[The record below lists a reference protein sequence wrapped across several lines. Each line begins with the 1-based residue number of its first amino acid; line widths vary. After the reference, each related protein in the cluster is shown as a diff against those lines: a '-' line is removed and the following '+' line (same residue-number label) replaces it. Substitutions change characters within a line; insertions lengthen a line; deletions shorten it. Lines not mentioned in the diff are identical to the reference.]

1 LSWLKRRSSWRT
13 GKLMSVSII
22 MIRGILGELRSRG
35 VDPDPLLA
43 ECEIGSGELADIRS
57 TISPETYHL
66 FVRRALAATGEPA
79 LGLSMGTRAPENMLQ
94 IVGHLMM
101 ASGTLREAFALFRR
115 YSLLFAAGVKWELQ
129 ERNEQAYFSY
139 TPAFQLG
146 DTTRFTNEY
155 VLATACRI
163 GHHFAVRPESHAI
176 EVHFQ
181 HAAPAYSARY
191 EPAFGCPVRFGQ
203 QQNCVVFSSSGL
215 DIRQLH
221 ADDTVRAML
230 GDTAERLLREREG
243 STTVE
248 RVRILLRYRRD
259 LSDLDSNT
267 MASAIGITPR
277 ALRRRLGA
285 EGASL
290 TALLDEA
297 RLRLACEEL
306 KRPDS
311 SIKEIS
317 DRLGF
322 SEPSAFHRA
331 FKRWTGRT
339 PAQYGRG

>member
-1 LSWLKRRSSWRT
+1 
-13 GKLMSVSII
+13 MSVSII
-22 MIRGILGELRSRG
+22 MIRGILWELRSRG

-43 ECEIGSGELADIRS
+43 ECELAKDAVADIRT
-57 TISPETYHL
+57 TISSESYHR
-66 FVRRALAATGEPA
+66 FVRRALEVTGDPG
-79 LGLSMGTRAPENMLQ
+79 LGLSMGQRAPENMLQ
-94 IVGHLMM
+94 IVGHLML
-101 ASGTLREAFALFRR
+101 ASTTLREAFSLFRR
-115 YSLLFAAGVKWELQ
+115 YSLLFAAGVKWELT
-129 ERNEQAYFSY
+129 ERNEQAVFSY
-139 TPAFQLG
+139 IPAVQLG

-155 VLATACRI
+155 VMATAGRI
-163 GHHFAVRPESHAI
+163 GRHFSVRPEAHAI
-176 EVHFQ
+176 EVRFQ
-181 HAAPAYSARY
+181 HAAPSYAARY
-191 EPAFGCPVRFGQ
+191 EGVFGCPVRFSQ
-203 QQNCVVFSSSGL
+203 IANEILFSPAAL

-243 STTVE
+243 ATTVD
-248 RVRILLRYRRD
+248 RVRTVLRYRRD
-259 LSDLDSNT
+259 LSDVDSST
-267 MASAIGITPR
+267 LAAAVGLTPR

-297 RLRLACEEL
+297 RLRLACEDL

-331 FKRWTGRT
+331 FKRWTGLT
-339 PAQYGRG
+339 PAQFGKS

>member
-1 LSWLKRRSSWRT
+1 
-13 GKLMSVSII
+13 MSVSII
-22 MIRGILGELRSRG
+22 MIRGILWELRSRG

-43 ECEIGSGELADIRS
+43 ECELAQDAVADIRTTVS
-57 TISPETYHL
+57 SESYHR
-66 FVRRALAATGEPA
+66 FVRRALEVTGDPG
-79 LGLSMGTRAPENMLQ
+79 LGLSMGQRAPENMLQ
-94 IVGHLMM
+94 IVGHLML
-101 ASGTLREAFALFRR
+101 ASTTLREAFSLFRR
-115 YSLLFAAGVKWELQ
+115 YSLLFAAGVKWELS
-129 ERNEQAYFSY
+129 ERSDQAIFSY
-139 TPAFQLG
+139 VPAFQLG

-155 VLATACRI
+155 VMATASRI
-163 GHHFAVRPESHAI
+163 GRHFSIRPESHAI

-181 HAAPAYSARY
+181 HPAPPYVARY
-191 EPAFGCPVRFGQ
+191 DSVFGCPVRFGQ
-203 QQNCVVFSSSGL
+203 QANEIVFSSHAL
-215 DIRQLH
+215 DVRQLH

-243 STTVE
+243 ATTVD
-248 RVRILLRYRRD
+248 RVRTVLRYRRD
-259 LSDLDSNT
+259 LSDVDST
-267 MASAIGITPR
+267 TLAAAVGLTPR

-297 RLRLACEEL
+297 RLRLACEDL

-331 FKRWTGRT
+331 FKRWTGLT
-339 PAQYGRG
+339 PAQFGKS